1 MKCLESG
8 VVAMYK
14 WMKNSYKTIKSFNR
28 NVRLFMV
35 ANVLI
40 QIGMGVFM
48 VMYNLYIRELGYS
61 EAVNGSVISINSLA
75 TALMLVPAGIISD
88 RYGRKSILLIGT
100 LITAIMLFGRSIVS
114 VEQPILTFAF
124 ITGIVWAFVQVSGV
138 PFLAENSK
146 PNERIQLF
154 SIHFSFVT
162 IANVLGN
169 LLGGFVADGFQFF
182 FQLGEVESI
191 RGSLMIGAA
200 IFTVGLIPL
209 LQLKTSERSQKDEK
223 ALQNKRLKEDD
234 NGDSSFKKNFKMIV
248 LFGIANLII
257 GTGSG
262 LVIPYLNL
270 YFANRFDASNSYVGF
285 IIALGSAMTA
295 VAMLI
300 GPILVKRVGKV
311 RALVIFQLLSIP
323 FLFLT
328 AYTNSLFI
336 ASVGFLMRQALMNA
350 GNPIQSAI
358 AMDVVHDK
366 YKGLGNSVSQMVFNI
381 GWATMGLPAAWL
393 VTTYGNY
400 WGYAY
405 TFTITGC
412 LYLVA
417 STYFYIVFAR
427 KYKVKEV

>member
-1 MKCLESG
+1 
-8 VVAMYK
+8 
-14 WMKNSYKTIKSFNR
+14 MKNSYKTIKSFNR

>member
-1 MKCLESG
+1 MESG

-28 NVRLFMV
+28 NVQLFMV

-124 ITGIVWAFVQVSGV
+124 IAGIIWAFVQVSAV

-234 NGDSSFKKNFKMIV
+234 NGDSSFKKNFKMIA
-248 LFGIANLII
+248 LFGIANLMI